1 MNDIYESNA
10 PESFP
15 TPNEQPVV
23 KEEAEEKHVFANPS
37 IEETVKRWRKEVI
50 DKIQYMKENLE
61 QTNQEKEAL
70 SQEVDNLQ
78 AALAESQERIQA
90 LEKALAEALE
100 TFNGL
105 LNEVSKALEG

>member
-1 MNDIYESNA
+1 MNDIYESNS
-10 PESFP
+10 PETFP
-15 TPNEQPVV
+15 TPNEQPII
-23 KEEAEEKHVFANPS
+23 KEEAEEKAFFANPP
-37 IEETVKRWRKEVI
+37 IQETVNRWRKEVI

-70 SQEVDNLQ
+70 SQEVDRLQ
-78 AALAESQERIQA
+78 ADLAESKERIQA